1 MAITAVTG
9 FTESFTDTQPYYRG
23 TYFKVISRPATGSGN
38 SSQSA
43 THRNYEQRLGQLTD
57 FSFPYRFGGRFYLG
71 VRAVITVS
79 ATGSGLGTESSVSQT
94 LRQRQGTGS
103 GVGDAVVTG
112 ILVAV
117 RSATGSGVGTMD
129 STGLHISPRTAT
141 GSGVGSTTSQV
152 RVDQLTD
159 FSFPFLNGGRF
170 YLGAPQKVTPVRTA
184 VGSGSGASST
194 TFIRIP
200 LRTATGS
207 GEGSGTGVDLVINI
221 RTATGSGVGD
231 SVSLG
236 GILYIRDAAG
246 SGVGSSTADWVK
258 SHIFRVPYTYNYPG
272 ATYRDEGAANR
283 LQRYN
288 RTNVRV
294 RNLYKLTNGSYT
306 TVDQRD
312 QGQVVKLW
320 QGGHDHYLTDAEV
333 VELTTAGFGASIT

>member
-1 MAITAVTG
+1 MAQTAVTG
-9 FTESFTDTQPYYRG
+9 FSEPFLDTHPFYRG
-23 TYFKVISRPATGSGN
+23 TYFRVVGRTAVGSGGGT
-38 SSQSA
+38 SGVASGSA
-43 THRNYEQRLGQLTD
+43 QVRLGQLTD

-71 VRAVITVS
+71 VRAVLTVT
-79 ATGSGLGTESSVSQT
+79 ATASGLGTASSSAQV

-103 GVGDAVVTG
+103 GTGSATAVRVVVV
-112 ILVAV
+112 L

-129 STGLHISPRTAT
+129 STGLHIAPRTAS
-141 GSGVGSTTSQV
+141 GSGVGSQSST
-152 RVDQLTD
+152 
-159 FSFPFLNGGRF
+159 G
-170 YLGAPQKVTPVRTA
+170 KVTPVRTA
-184 VGSGSGASST
+184 VGSGSGASSV
-194 TFIRIP
+194 TFIRVP

-207 GEGSGTGVDLVINI
+207 GTGSGTGVDLVINI
-221 RTATGSGVGD
+221 RTATGSGAGT

-236 GILYIRDAAG
+236 GVLYFRSATG
-246 SGVGSSTADWVK
+246 SGTGTSTADWVK

-312 QGQVVKLW
+312 QGQVAKLW
-320 QGGHDHYLTDAEV
+320 LGGHDHYLTDAEV

>member
-9 FTESFTDTQPYYRG
+9 FTESFTDTHPYYRG
-23 TYFKVISRPATGSGN
+23 LYFKTTARTATGSGN
-38 SSQSA
+38 GSA
-43 THRNYEQRLGQLTD
+43 SVAHTNYEQRLGQLTD

-71 VRAVITVS
+71 VRAVLTVT
-79 ATGSGLGTESSVSQT
+79 ATADGLGTASSSAQV

-103 GVGDAVVTG
+103 GTGSATAVRVVVV
-112 ILVAV
+112 L

-129 STGLHISPRTAT
+129 STGLHIAPRTAS
-141 GSGVGSTTSQV
+141 GSGVGSQSAT
-152 RVDQLTD
+152 
-159 FSFPFLNGGRF
+159 G
-170 YLGAPQKVTPVRTA
+170 KVTPVRTA
-184 VGSGSGASST
+184 VGSGSGDSVA
-194 TFIRIP
+194 TFIRVP

-207 GEGSGTGVDLVINI
+207 GTGSGTGVDLVVNI
-221 RTATGSGVGD
+221 RTATGSGAGT

-236 GILYIRDAAG
+236 GVLYFRSATG
-246 SGVGSSTADWVK
+246 SGAGTSTADWVK

-294 RNLYKLTNGSYT
+294 RNLYELTDGSYT

-312 QGQVVKLW
+312 QGQVAKLW
-320 QGGHDHYLTDAEV
+320 LGGHDHYLTDAEV
-333 VELTTAGFGASIT
+333 VELTAAGFGASIT

>member
-1 MAITAVTG
+1 MAQTAVTG
-9 FTESFTDTQPYYRG
+9 FSEPFVDTHPFYRA
-23 TYFKVISRPATGSGN
+23 TYFRVVGRTATGSGN
-38 SSQSA
+38 GSA
-43 THRNYEQRLGQLTD
+43 SVAHTNYEQRLGQLTD

-71 VRAVITVS
+71 VRAVLTVT
-79 ATGSGLGTESSVSQT
+79 ATASGLGTASSLAQV

-103 GVGDAVVTG
+103 GTGSETATRIVV
-112 ILVAV
+112 LL

-129 STGLHISPRTAT
+129 STGLHIAPRTASD
-141 GSGVGSTTSQV
+141 SGVGSQSATS
-152 RVDQLTD
+152 RI
-159 FSFPFLNGGRF
+159 
-170 YLGAPQKVTPVRTA
+170 TPVRAA
-184 VGSGSGASST
+184 VGSGSGDSVV
-194 TFIRIP
+194 TFIRVP

-207 GEGSGTGVDLVINI
+207 GEGSGTGIDLVVNI
-221 RTATGSGVGD
+221 RTATGSGEGT
-231 SVSLG
+231 SVTLG
-236 GILYIRDAAG
+236 GILYIRTATG
-246 SGVGSSTADWVK
+246 SGTGTSNADWVK

-294 RNLYKLTNGSYT
+294 RNLYELTDGSYT

>member
-9 FTESFTDTQPYYRG
+9 FTESFTDTHPYYRG
-23 TYFKVISRPATGSGN
+23 LYFKTTARTATGSGN
-38 SSQSA
+38 GSA
-43 THRNYEQRLGQLTD
+43 SVAHTNYEQRLGQLTD

-71 VRAVITVS
+71 VRAVLTVT
-79 ATGSGLGTESSVSQT
+79 ATASGLGTASSSAQV

-103 GVGDAVVTG
+103 GTGSATAVRVVVV
-112 ILVAV
+112 L

-129 STGLHISPRTAT
+129 STGLHIAPRTAS
-141 GSGVGSTTSQV
+141 GSGVGSQSAT
-152 RVDQLTD
+152 
-159 FSFPFLNGGRF
+159 G
-170 YLGAPQKVTPVRTA
+170 KITPVRTA
-184 VGSGSGASST
+184 VGSGSGDSVA
-194 TFIRIP
+194 TFIRVP
-200 LRTATGS
+200 LRTAAGS
-207 GEGSGTGVDLVINI
+207 GEGSGTGIDLVINI
-221 RTATGSGVGD
+221 RTATGSGAGT

-236 GILYIRDAAG
+236 GVLYFRSATG
-246 SGVGSSTADWVK
+246 SGAGTSTADWVK

-294 RNLYKLTNGSYT
+294 RNLYELTDGSYT

-312 QGQVVKLW
+312 QGQVAKLW

-333 VELTTAGFGASIT
+333 VELTAAGFGASIT

>member
-1 MAITAVTG
+1 MAQTAVTG
-9 FTESFTDTQPYYRG
+9 FSEPFVDTHPFYRA
-23 TYFKVISRPATGSGN
+23 TYFRVVGRTATGSGN
-38 SSQSA
+38 GSA
-43 THRNYEQRLGQLTD
+43 SVAHTNYEQRLGQLTD

-71 VRAVITVS
+71 VRAVITVT
-79 ATGSGLGTESSVSQT
+79 ATASGLGTASSSAQV

-103 GVGDAVVTG
+103 GTGSETATRIVVV
-112 ILVAV
+112 L

-129 STGLHISPRTAT
+129 STGLHIAPRTASD
-141 GSGVGSTTSQV
+141 SGVGSQSAT
-152 RVDQLTD
+152 
-159 FSFPFLNGGRF
+159 G
-170 YLGAPQKVTPVRTA
+170 KITPVRTA
-184 VGSGSGASST
+184 VGSGSGDSVA
-194 TFIRIP
+194 TFIRVP

-207 GEGSGTGVDLVINI
+207 GEGSGTGIDLVVNI
-221 RTATGSGVGD
+221 RTATGSGAGD
-231 SVSLG
+231 SVALG
-236 GILYIRDAAG
+236 GILYIRTATG
-246 SGVGSSTADWVK
+246 SGAGTSTADWVK

-312 QGQVVKLW
+312 QGQVAKLW

>member
-9 FTESFTDTQPYYRG
+9 FTESFSDTHPFYRG
-23 TYFKVISRPATGSGN
+23 TYFKVVARSATGSGN
-38 SSQSA
+38 GSA
-43 THRNYEQRLGQLTD
+43 SVAHTNYEQRLGQLTD

-71 VRAVITVS
+71 VRAVITVT
-79 ATGSGLGTESSVSQT
+79 ATASGLGTASSSAQV

-103 GVGDAVVTG
+103 GTGSESATRIVV
-112 ILVAV
+112 LL

-129 STGLHISPRTAT
+129 STGLHIAPRTASN
-141 GSGVGSTTSQV
+141 SGVGSESAI
-152 RVDQLTD
+152 
-159 FSFPFLNGGRF
+159 G
-170 YLGAPQKVTPVRTA
+170 KITPVRTA
-184 VGSGSGASST
+184 VGSGSGDSVA
-194 TFIRIP
+194 TFIRVP

-207 GEGSGTGVDLVINI
+207 GVGSGDGVDLVINI

-236 GILYIRDAAG
+236 GILYIRSATG
-246 SGVGSSTADWVK
+246 SGIGTSTSDWVK

-294 RNLYKLTNGSYT
+294 RNLYELTDGSYT

-320 QGGHDHYLTDAEV
+320 LGGHDHYLTDAEV
-333 VELTTAGFGASIT
+333 VELTAAGFGASIT